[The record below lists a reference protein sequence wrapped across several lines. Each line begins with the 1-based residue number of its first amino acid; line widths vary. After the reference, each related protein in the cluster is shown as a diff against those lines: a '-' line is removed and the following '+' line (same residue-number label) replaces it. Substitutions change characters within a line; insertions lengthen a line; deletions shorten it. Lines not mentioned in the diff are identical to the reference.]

1 MPINFKDLQ
10 REIPYKF
17 KPQSVKFG
25 KALMVSY
32 IDARDVQDTLDDVC
46 GPENWQ
52 DDYRVIDGKVY
63 GGVAIN
69 VGTDK
74 NPHWVWKWDCGTESN
89 TEQEKGQA
97 SDAFKRAA
105 VKWGVGRFLYR
116 LGIVELPTKEY
127 KGKERPATHDGK
139 ILWNNDEISEYIRNG
154 MKKTSTKPA
163 AGKKYETP
171 KKEPKYN
178 KTSYTEETIK
188 RVTSLEK
195 DGKKGKECLK
205 AHLEGFNKE
214 KEKEYAKI
222 QDLDDKALNDLIDYI
237 ENLTPQGI

>member
-1 MPINFKDLQ
+1 MTINFKDLQ

-17 KPQSVKFG
+17 KPQSVKHG

-32 IDARDVQDTLDDVC
+32 IDSRDAQDLLDDVC
-46 GPENWQ
+46 GPANWQ
-52 DDYRVIDGKVY
+52 DDYRVINGNVY
-63 GGVAIN
+63 GGVGIN
-69 VGTDK
+69 VGDEK

-89 TEQEKGQA
+89 TEQEKGQS

-116 LGIVELPTKEY
+116 LGIVELPTKDY
-127 KGKERPATHDGK
+127 KGKERPATKEGK
-139 ILWNNDEISEYIRNG
+139 ILWNNDEISTYIRSG
-154 MKKTSTKPA
+154 MKSAAKPGTSSTKYS
-163 AGKKYETP
+163 KP
-171 KKEPKYN
+171 KSEPKYN

-205 AHLEGFNKE
+205 EHIAAFNKE
-214 KEKEYAKI
+214 TKGTVDKI
-222 QDLDDKALNDLIDYI
+222 QDLDDAALNKLIDYI
-237 ENLTPQGI
+237 ENISPKGV